1 MPPLPACRVHYSPLG
16 TGWPGPRHGGK
27 APTAPQAP
35 RAARSLGAEDHAGR
49 TKATP
54 HQQCTCAAPTPT
66 GGWGRASRHARS
78 TRGGSGGLVEPRACD
93 RRRRARP
100 AGRPCEARR
109 DGRGN
114 GRPEGIKKKKK
125 TAAELQLLLFTV
137 YCSARVRV
145 WNLDR
150 VECGTPSRRSPDP
163 DLPAS
168 CVSTVPR

>member
-1 MPPLPACRVHYSPLG
+1 VRAIADAEPGRQAAHVRRAG
-16 TGWPGPRHGGK
+16 TGGETDDPKVLKR
-27 APTAPQAP
+27 
-35 RAARSLGAEDHAGR
+35 
-49 TKATP
+49 
-54 HQQCTCAAPTPT
+54 
-66 GGWGRASRHARS
+66 
-78 TRGGSGGLVEPRACD
+78 
-93 RRRRARP
+93 
-100 AGRPCEARR
+100 
-109 DGRGN
+109 
-114 GRPEGIKKKKK
+114 KK